1 VWRASRGHR
10 WILAAAGLT
19 IVTSVMLVPDMSIV
33 GRPLEAIALAVGRAA
48 IGGIASFLGLCVSV
62 TAWKLA
68 IRQEPTLAP
77 TDM

>member
-1 VWRASRGHR
+1 
-10 WILAAAGLT
+10 
-19 IVTSVMLVPDMSIV
+19 MLVPDMSIV